1 MSVDGPEKINPDA
14 RPFAPPDPQNQR
26 NRSPRE
32 LRLHDIEQ
40 LLRAFYDARA
50 GVDGPQ
56 MKTALHLDVLYER
69 GDVLERRLDALVAA
83 VENFITRS
91 ENQYSETTR
100 FLNAHRDRI
109 ARCEVFVD
117 SCEKPVGGAAEFRI
131 HDAGAAD
138 QIADGVDSVWSAGFV
153 LPIEAL
159 NRYEAEVLTRPLGK
173 FITLPSNDFRAIFFE
188 LRRFRQH
195 YGSWPV
201 R

>member
-14 RPFAPPDPQNQR
+14 RPFAPPDPQNQC

-117 SCEKPVGGAAEFRI
+117 SCEKPVGGAAELRLRADVPGARPEGTVLAD
-131 HDAGAAD
+131 DALDAY
-138 QIADGVDSVWSAGFV
+138 QRMIALANGRNIE
-153 LPIEAL
+153 LPLA
-159 NRYEAEVLTRPLGK
+159 
-173 FITLPSNDFRAIFFE
+173 DFRAIFFE
-188 LRRFRQH
+188 LRRLRGH